1 VNKVLDSSSPP
12 PKSTEKRY
20 RSRSNEISSTGNNP
34 YIISYTTGFMFIQM
48 ILSWKRMEMQKE
60 FIENCLAPM

>member
-1 VNKVLDSSSPP
+1 VNKILDSSSSPP

-34 YIISYTTGFMFIQM
+34 
-48 ILSWKRMEMQKE
+48 
-60 FIENCLAPM
+60 